1 MVEIAAGRIHIVDDD
16 ESVRD
21 SLKFLLRLYGFEVDL
36 HASCRDFAA
45 DFDGGRGCLLLDQ
58 HMPGMT
64 GVEFVEGH
72 RALLRHLPVLMMS
85 ANMEA
90 ETRDRALRAG
100 VAGFLDKPV
109 DTGRL
114 LDELRRLL
122 GGPA

>member
-1 MVEIAAGRIHIVDDD
+1 MAEIAAGRIHVVDDD

-36 HASCRDFAA
+36 HASCQDFAT

-58 HMPGMT
+58 QMPGMT

-72 RALLRHLPVLMMS
+72 RALLRDLPVLMMS
-85 ANMEA
+85 ANMEPEA
-90 ETRDRALRAG
+90 RERATRAG
-100 VAGFLDKPV
+100 VVGFLDKPV

-114 LDELRRLL
+114 VDELRRLL
-122 GGPA
+122 AAA

>member
-1 MVEIAAGRIHIVDDD
+1 MPDIAAGRIHVVDDD

-21 SLKFLLRLYGFEVDL
+21 SLEFLLRLYGFEVKL
-36 HASCRDFAA
+36 HASCQDFSM

-72 RALLRHLPVLMMS
+72 RALLRDLPILMMS
-85 ANMEA
+85 ANMEP
-90 ETRDRALRAG
+90 ETRDRAIRAG

-114 LDELRRLL
+114 VDELRRLL